1 MIKYSFI
8 LIAIIGFGLSSCDKP
23 EDCTFT
29 VPTVS
34 VPAAEAK
41 ELDTY
46 MKSIP
51 GAGAIKDKRGFYY
64 FIKNPGEGKSLNPC
78 TTINVYYKGQYT
90 DGIVFERS
98 GSIVEE
104 LHLPNTMYGWQ
115 MALPLIK
122 PGGSIIFYLP
132 PSLCLGDQRFS
143 TPKNKILVYEVQL
156 VYTF

>member
-8 LIAIIGFGLSSCDKP
+8 LIAIIGLGLSSCNKP
-23 EDCTFT
+23 NDCTFT
-29 VPTVS
+29 APVVS

-41 ELDTY
+41 ELDAY
-46 MKSIP
+46 MKSANP
-51 GAGAIKDKRGFYY
+51 AALKDKRGFYY
-64 FIKNPGEGKSLNPC
+64 FIKNPGEGKSLSPC

-104 LHLPNTMYGWQ
+104 LPLPNTMAGWQ

-132 PSLCLGDQRFS
+132 PSLCFGDQRFS

>member
-8 LIAIIGFGLSSCDKP
+8 LIAIIGFGLSSCNKP
-23 EDCTFT
+23 NECNFT

-41 ELDTY
+41 ELDAY
-46 MKSIP
+46 IKSRVP
-51 GAGAIKDKRGFYY
+51 TAIKDKRGFYY
-64 FIKNPGEGKSLNPC
+64 LITKPGEGAIPTPC
-78 TTINVYYKGQYT
+78 TTVNVYYKGLYT
-90 DGIVFERS
+90 DGVVFDRS

-104 LHLPNTMYGWQ
+104 LPLPNTMYGWQ

-132 PSLCLGDQRFS
+132 PSLCLGDQRFN

>member
-8 LIAIIGFGLSSCDKP
+8 LIAIIGFGLSSCNKP
-23 EDCTFT
+23 DDCTFT

-41 ELDTY
+41 ELDSY
-46 MKSIP
+46 MKSI
-51 GAGAIKDKRGFYY
+51 AGPIKDKRGFYY
-64 FIKNPGEGKSLNPC
+64 FIKNPGEGKSLSPC

-104 LHLPNTMYGWQ
+104 LPLPNTM
-115 MALPLIK
+115 
-122 PGGSIIFYLP
+122 
-132 PSLCLGDQRFS
+132 
-143 TPKNKILVYEVQL
+143 
-156 VYTF
+156 

>member
-8 LIAIIGFGLSSCDKP
+8 LIAIIGLGLSSCKKSN
-23 EDCTFT
+23 ECTFT
-29 VPTVS
+29 DPVVT

-41 ELDTY
+41 ELDAY
-46 MKSIP
+46 MKTTNSS
-51 GAGAIKDKRGFYY
+51 AIKDKRGFYY
-64 FIKNPGEGKSLNPC
+64 FIKTPGEGANPTPC
-78 TTINVYYKGQYT
+78 TTVNVYYKGQYT

-104 LHLPNTMYGWQ
+104 LPLPNTMAGWQ

-132 PSLCLGDQRFS
+132 PSLCFGDQRFS

>member
-8 LIAIIGFGLSSCDKP
+8 LIAIMAFGLSSCDKP
-23 EDCTFT
+23 NDCTFT
-29 VPTVS
+29 PPVVT

-41 ELDTY
+41 ELDAY
-46 MKSIP
+46 MKS
-51 GAGAIKDKRGFYY
+51 ANSAALKDKRGFYY
-64 FIKNPGEGKSLNPC
+64 FIKNPGEGKSLSPC

-104 LHLPNTMYGWQ
+104 LPLPNTMYGWQ

-132 PSLCLGDQRFS
+132 PSLCFGDQRFS